1 MGRVM
6 NKMLYLYFSYP
17 KPLNFKP
24 SHLKNLNN
32 LNIVTLGKNWSTKSP
47 MKDNVLREKSS
58 KPTPVGGGTRL
69 GRGWGG
75 SCCLIG
81 TGIASVVGISC
92 GGVGGDS
99 DGDGED
105 DDDNN
110 NNKKNINNHNNNE
123 NINNNNY
130 HQDQRR
136 RRHLHTPRANS
147 GNSTAAP
154 PAPPC

>member
-32 LNIVTLGKNWSTKSP
+32 LNIVTLGKNSLAKSP
-47 MKDNVLREKSS
+47 TKDNVLRVKSS
-58 KPTPVGGGTRL
+58 KPTPVGGGARL

-75 SCCLIG
+75 RCCLIG
-81 TGIASVVGISC
+81 TGIASVVGISG

-105 DDDNN
+105 DDDDKNIKNSKQKYIIIIINSDNINSNN
-110 NNKKNINNHNNNE
+110 N
-123 NINNNNY
+123 
-130 HQDQRR
+130 
-136 RRHLHTPRANS
+136 
-147 GNSTAAP
+147 
-154 PAPPC
+154 